1 MVLSQ
6 HQRAVGVFPTQQEAE
21 RALSEL
27 QNAGFPMRQVSIIA
41 QRVDGRDNFSG
52 AGVRGADGNRVGEGA
67 ATGALTG
74 GIVGGLVGLIGSL
87 TALTIPGIGPIVAGG
102 ALASTLTGGAVGAAA
117 GSLVGALVGL
127 GIPEENARMYSDRVS
142 RGEYLVVVDGSS
154 EEIHMAESLLN
165 HHGIH
170 NWGIFPISAPAT
182 STRSGFDG
190 DRTMTTGRHKRAIGV
205 FGSRRATEVALEN
218 LRSAGFN
225 MDRVS
230 VISRDA
236 KRQDDIAGVDVTDKV
251 GNKADEGA
259 ATGALTGG
267 ALGGIGGLLVGLGT
281 LAIPGIG
288 PILLAGAEAT
298 AIASALAGAGIGAAA
313 GGLIGALIGL
323 GIPEERAK
331 VYNDRVSRGE
341 FLVMVNGSEDEIR
354 HAESL
359 LNNSGIQEWGVY
371 DAPDYDA
378 SQGERNVTTSRMNPT
393 TPTTTAYDPRL
404 GSNPDLR

>member
-1 MVLSQ
+1 MVFSQ

-27 QNAGFPMRQVSIIA
+27 RNAGFPMRQVSIIA
-41 QRVDGRDNFSG
+41 QHVDGRDNFSG
-52 AGVRGADGNRVGEGA
+52 AGVRDADGNRVGEGA
-67 ATGALTG
+67 ATGAVTG

-117 GSLVGALVGL
+117 GGLVGALVGL
-127 GIPEENARMYSDRVS
+127 GIPEDNARVYSDRIS

-154 EEIHMAESLLN
+154 EEIRMAESLLN
-165 HHGIH
+165 HHGVH
-170 NWGIFPISAPAT
+170 NWGVFPISDG
-182 STRSGFDG
+182 STRSGFDS
-190 DRTMTTGRHKRAIGV
+190 DRTMTTGRQKRAVGV
-205 FGSRRATEVALEN
+205 FGSRHATEVALEN

-259 ATGALTGG
+259 AAGALTGG

-313 GGLIGALIGL
+313 GGLIGALVGL

-371 DAPDYDA
+371 DSSDYDA
-378 SQGERNVTTSRMNPT
+378 SQRERDVTTSRINPT

-404 GSNPDLR
+404 GSNRDLR

>member
-1 MVLSQ
+1 MVFSQ

-27 QNAGFPMRQVSIIA
+27 RNAGFPMRQVSIIA

-52 AGVRGADGNRVGEGA
+52 AGVRDADGSRVGEGA
-67 ATGALTG
+67 ATGAVTG

-87 TALTIPGIGPIVAGG
+87 SALTIPGIGPIVAGG

-117 GSLVGALVGL
+117 GGLVGALAGL
-127 GIPEENARMYSDRVS
+127 GIPEDNARVYSDRVS

-154 EEIHMAESLLN
+154 EEIRMAESLLN
-165 HHGIH
+165 HQGIH
-170 NWGIFPISAPAT
+170 NWGVFPISDN
-182 STRSGFDG
+182 STRSGFDS
-190 DRTMTTGRHKRAIGV
+190 DRTMTTGRNKRAVGV
-205 FGSRRATEVALEN
+205 FSSRRATEAALEN

-236 KRQDDIAGVDVTDKV
+236 KRQDDIAGVDVTDNV

-259 ATGALTGG
+259 AAGALTGG
-267 ALGGIGGLLVGLGT
+267 ALGGIGGLLVGLGA

-313 GGLIGALIGL
+313 GGLIGALVGL
-323 GIPEERAK
+323 GIPEEQAK

-341 FLVMVNGSEDEIR
+341 FLVMVNGSEDEVR

-371 DAPDYDA
+371 DSPDYDA
-378 SQGERNVTTSRMNPT
+378 SQRERDVTTSRMNPT

-404 GSNPDLR
+404 GSNRDLR